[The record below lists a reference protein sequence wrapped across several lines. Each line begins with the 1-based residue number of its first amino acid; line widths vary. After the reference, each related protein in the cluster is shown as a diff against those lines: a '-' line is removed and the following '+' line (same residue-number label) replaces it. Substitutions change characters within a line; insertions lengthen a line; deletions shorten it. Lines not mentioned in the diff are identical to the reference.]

1 MTDTADERVTAY
13 IQRCLDDSTP
23 LTAEQ
28 IAKLSAL
35 FNYPITE

>member
-1 MTDTADERVTAY
+1 MNDSAADRVTAY
-13 IQRCLDDSTP
+13 IQQCLDDSTP

-35 FNYPITE
+35 FNYPTTE